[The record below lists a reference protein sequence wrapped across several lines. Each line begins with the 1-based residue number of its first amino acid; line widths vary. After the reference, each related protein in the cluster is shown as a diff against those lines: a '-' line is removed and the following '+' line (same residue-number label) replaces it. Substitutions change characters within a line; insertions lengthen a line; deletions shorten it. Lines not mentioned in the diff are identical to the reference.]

1 MDNVAAN
8 LVLHIP
14 LGNVLF
20 QKYSFFYINL
30 LIHNLLLFI

>member
-1 MDNVAAN
+1 MQRN

-30 LIHNLLLFI
+30 QFMII